1 MVSIVLPVLL
11 TLLLAYMLGS
21 IPFGYLAA
29 KWLKGIDIRKEGSG
43 STGATNVLRT
53 LGKKAGITVLL
64 LDVLKGFG
72 AITAMYL
79 LYNWFGEHVC
89 ALDDAQRDVI
99 SLLLTQPD
107 AVAAKLSPDLKT
119 CYDLAVWKPVLIV
132 AAAVA
137 AIIGHSKSV
146 WLGFKGGK
154 SVAVSL
160 GVLLAMDYR
169 VALAGLGVFL
179 LSALVSR
186 IVSLS
191 SILAVIGVAVAFWGF
206 RCPIAYLLFA
216 IVMGAYVIWLHRA
229 NVGRLMKGT
238 EPRIGQ
244 RVEVAVKEEG

>member
-1 MVSIVLPVLL
+1 MVSIALPVLL

-21 IPFGYLAA
+21 IPFGFLAA
-29 KWLKGIDIRKEGSG
+29 KWLKGIDIRQEGSG

-72 AITAMYL
+72 AIAAMYM
-79 LYNWFGEHVC
+79 LYNWFGETVC
-89 ALDDAQRDVI
+89 ALDEVQRDLI
-99 SLLLTQPD
+99 KLLLTTPD
-107 AVAAKLSPDLKT
+107 AVATKLSPDLKT
-119 CYDLAVWKPVLIV
+119 CYDLAVWKPALIV
-132 AAAVA
+132 GAAVA

-169 VALAGLGVFL
+169 VALSGLGVFL
-179 LSALVSR
+179 LSILVSR

-191 SILAVIGVAVAFWGF
+191 SILAVVGVAVAFWWF
-206 RCPIAYLLFA
+206 KLPIAYLLFA

-229 NVGRLMKGT
+229 NVGRILQGT
-238 EPRIGQ
+238 EPKVGKK
-244 RVEVAVKEEG
+244 VEQV

>member
-1 MVSIVLPVLL
+1 MVSIALPLLL

-21 IPFGYLAA
+21 IPFGFLAA
-29 KWLKGIDIRKEGSG
+29 KWLKGIDIRQEGSG

-72 AITAMYL
+72 AIAAMYM
-79 LYNWFGEHVC
+79 LYNWFGDTVC
-89 ALDDAQRDVI
+89 ALDEVQRDLI
-99 SLLLTQPD
+99 KLLLTMPD
-107 AVAAKLSPDLKT
+107 AVATKLSPDLKT
-119 CYDLAVWKPVLIV
+119 CYDLAVWKPALIV
-132 AAAVA
+132 GAAVA

-169 VALAGLGVFL
+169 VALSGFGVFL
-179 LSALVSR
+179 LSLLVSR

-191 SILAVIGVAVAFWGF
+191 SILAVVGVATAFWGF

-229 NVGRLMKGT
+229 NVGRILQGT
-238 EPRIGQ
+238 EPKVGQ
-244 RVEVAVKEEG
+244 KVEKV

>member
-1 MVSIVLPVLL
+1 MVSIALPVLL

-21 IPFGYLAA
+21 TPFGFLAA
-29 KWLKGIDIRKEGSG
+29 KWLKGIDIRQEGSG

-72 AITAMYL
+72 AIVGMYL
-79 LYNWFGEHVC
+79 LYNWFGENVC
-89 ALDDAQRDVI
+89 ALDQVQRDLI
-99 SLLLTQPD
+99 KLLLTTPD
-107 AVAAKLSPDLKT
+107 AVATKLSPDLKT

-132 AAAVA
+132 VAAVA

-169 VALAGLGVFL
+169 VALSGLGMFL

-191 SILAVIGVAVAFWGF
+191 SILAVIAVAVAFWWF
-206 RCPIAYLLFA
+206 KLPIAYLLFA

-229 NVGRLMKGT
+229 NVGRILQGT
-238 EPRIGQ
+238 EPKIGQ
-244 RVEVAVKEEG
+244 KLEAKP

>member
-1 MVSIVLPVLL
+1 MVSIALPLLL

-21 IPFGYLAA
+21 TPFGFLAA

-72 AITAMYL
+72 AIAAMYM
-79 LYNWFGEHVC
+79 LYNWFGGTVC
-89 ALDDAQRDVI
+89 ALDEVQRDLI
-99 SLLLTQPD
+99 KLLLTTRD
-107 AVAAKLSPDLKT
+107 AVATKLSPDLKT
-119 CYDLAVWKPVLIV
+119 CYDLAVWKPTLIV
-132 AAAVA
+132 VAAVA

-169 VALAGLGVFL
+169 VALSGLGVFL
-179 LSALVSR
+179 LSLLVTR

-191 SILAVIGVAVAFWGF
+191 SILAVLGVATAFWGF
-206 RCPIAYLLFA
+206 GSPIAYLLFV

-229 NVGRLMKGT
+229 NVGRILQGT

-244 RVEVAVKEEG
+244 KAEKV